1 MTQWIRPDDLMAV
14 RRAAA
19 AAPPRPQVLTLIAP
33 DRPNAEQEFWRLFRQ
48 GWSHRSLA
56 KRFGITPGRAREV
69 IEKKAV
75 FPR

>member
-1 MTQWIRPDDLMAV
+1 MTQWVRSEDLVAV
-14 RRAAA
+14 RRAANG
-19 AAPPRPQVLTLIAP
+19 APRSQPLTLVTP
-33 DRPNAEQEFWRLFRQ
+33 DRPDPEKEFWRLKKE

-69 IEKKAV
+69 IERKAV